1 MGMLTQTQ
9 SMTDAVGDI
18 TSQVGDQMAGFD
30 DQTSMIT
37 GAFSLQL
44 NLLKP
49 QHTFGLL

>member
-37 GAFSLQL
+37 GATLFFEFSLCCPEPVL
-44 NLLKP
+44 VK
-49 QHTFGLL
+49 